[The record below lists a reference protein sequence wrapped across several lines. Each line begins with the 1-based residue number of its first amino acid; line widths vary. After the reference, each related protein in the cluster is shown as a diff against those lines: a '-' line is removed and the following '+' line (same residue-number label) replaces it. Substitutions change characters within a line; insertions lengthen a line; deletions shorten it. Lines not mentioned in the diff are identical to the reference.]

1 VARLARLAA
10 VTVLLVAGSGR
21 PVFGQGI
28 HTLTA
33 DSARWHE
40 VERLR
45 TDLEGDSAGPAAV
58 LRLAVLELA
67 IGRAEKARELL
78 RRDSAASPW
87 PVEILAPLMGDAEYQ
102 LGQFETAAVLFDQA
116 AALLEGESRGIMLAR
131 AADAY
136 QRSER
141 PEAAVDRYQS
151 AAAELPE
158 LRGWLAVREARLTP
172 DTARAMELLALA
184 PVAAADLSLPA
195 RAEIKLAVADTVGAV
210 DAYVESG
217 IISFAATLALAVGDS
232 LRARELAHQALGDTD
247 TAAVRVAVELVSG
260 SLGPRTSEEFQAL
273 ARAYRRI
280 GSTALAVEAAAQ
292 AAAVDSTAV
301 DALVYWADLLEIA
314 GSRSEALDVYR
325 RAASFEGKAA
335 RSAAFKYGRLFVRM
349 RRTAEARAALTS
361 FADSFPQD
369 PNAPVALYLVADG
382 YARARQTG
390 AADSVRRV
398 ISQRWPRSS
407 YASRARSSLASDA
420 LNGSDTVQAIEWY
433 RIEVELGGTQ
443 RFAAQYSVAS
453 LTSDSLERRGL
464 LAVLARADS
473 VGYYGTIARQEAG
486 LPPLTVAGQAAVSER
501 PNAPPELQ
509 ILDLLRDVYYEEEVV
524 ALVDHIMSEQT
535 RPPAEFL
542 DYGEGLIE
550 RGFMAEGVQ
559 LGWRATRAYTLNH
572 PRVLRVIFPWPL
584 REMIEEEAGE
594 HGLDPYLLV
603 ALIRQESTFRAAVV
617 SSAGAYGLMQL
628 MPPTAR
634 QLAQRIGMEW
644 DPRLLVVADAN
655 LHLGAVHLASLLER
669 YDGRVEPAL
678 AAYNAGGTPV
688 RRWLRYPNS
697 DDPVQF
703 VEQVPY
709 PETQGYLRTV
719 IRNRALYRALY
730 PPLETPV
737 AGTP

>member
-1 VARLARLAA
+1 VVRRAGLAA
-10 VTVLLVAGSGR
+10 AMALLLTGGGR
-21 PVFGQGI
+21 PMLGQGI
-28 HTLTA
+28 HSLTA

-67 IGRAEKARELL
+67 IGRPEKARELL
-78 RRDSAASPW
+78 SRDSATSLW
-87 PVEILAPLMGDAEYQ
+87 PVEILAPLIGDAEYQ
-102 LGQFETAAVLFDQA
+102 MGQFEAAAGLFDQA
-116 AALLEGESRGIMLAR
+116 AALLEGEPRGIMLAR
-131 AADAY
+131 AADAHD
-136 QRSER
+136 RSGR
-141 PEAAVDRYQS
+141 PEAAVERYGL

-158 LRGWLAVREARLTP
+158 LRGWLAVREARLTY

-184 PVAAADLSLPA
+184 PAAVAHLSLPV

-210 DAYVESG
+210 DAYIESG
-217 IISFAATLALAVGDS
+217 VVARAATLALAVGDS
-232 LRARELAHQALGDTD
+232 ARARQLAYQALGDSD
-247 TAAVRVAVELVSG
+247 TAVVRAAVELISG
-260 SLGPRTSEEFQAL
+260 SLGPRTSGEFQAL
-273 ARAYRRI
+273 AGAYRRM
-280 GSTALAVEAAAQ
+280 GSPAQAVEAAARAV
-292 AAAVDSTAV
+292 AADSTAV

-335 RSAAFKYGRLFVRM
+335 QSAAFKHGRLFVRM
-349 RRTAEARAALTS
+349 RRAAEARSALTA
-361 FADSFPQD
+361 FADSFPQN
-369 PNAPVALYLVADG
+369 PNAPVALFLVADG

-390 AADSVRRV
+390 AADSVRRI

-407 YASRARSSLASDA
+407 YASRARSSLASNA
-420 LNGSDTVQAIEWY
+420 LTRSDTAQTIEWY
-433 RIEVELGGTQ
+433 STEVELGGTQ

-453 LTSDSLERRGL
+453 LTSDSLERRGI

-486 LPPLTVAGQAAVSER
+486 LPPLNIAAQTAVSER
-501 PNAPPELQ
+501 PNSSPELLT
-509 ILDLLRDVYYEEEVV
+509 LDLLRDAHYQEEVT

-542 DYGEGLIE
+542 DFAEGLIE
-550 RGFMAEGVQ
+550 RGFMAEGIR

-584 REMIEEEAGE
+584 REMIEEEARE

-603 ALIRQESTFRAAVV
+603 ALIRQESSFRASVV
-617 SSAGAYGLMQL
+617 SRAGAYGLMQL

-634 QLAQRIGMEW
+634 QLAQRLGMEW
-644 DPRLLVVADAN
+644 DQRLLVVADAN
-655 LHLGAVHLASLLER
+655 LHLGAVHLANLLER

-678 AAYNAGGTPV
+678 AAYNAGATPV

-697 DDPVQF
+697 GDPVQF
-703 VEQVPY
+703 VAQVPY

-730 PPLETPV
+730 PPSATQ
-737 AGTP
+737 ASGTP